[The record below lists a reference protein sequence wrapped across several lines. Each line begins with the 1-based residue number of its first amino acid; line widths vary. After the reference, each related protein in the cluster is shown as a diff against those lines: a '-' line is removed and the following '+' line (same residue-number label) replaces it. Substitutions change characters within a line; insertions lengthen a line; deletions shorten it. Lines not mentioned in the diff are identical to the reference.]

1 MKTVGII
8 GGLGPETTAKFYLR
22 LISACLAKNK
32 IARPPILT
40 WNVPI
45 PLQIEEEF
53 LLNSNGENKY
63 KPYLIDAAKRLEKAG
78 ADFIVIPCNSVHSQ
92 INQIKKA
99 INIPVLNII
108 EETVKHLKLNKVT
121 DIGILATSVTIKKQL
136 FEKKLIENG
145 INVHKPD
152 KKYQKIINRI
162 INNLVQAK
170 QDKNDRK
177 GLLEI
182 MEKFS
187 GKNIQTILLACTDLQ
202 LIIPKLRNVQIID
215 TLEVLTYATA
225 REILA

>member
-1 MKTVGII
+1 M
-8 GGLGPETTAKFYLR
+8 
-22 LISACLAKNK
+22 
-32 IARPPILT
+32 
-40 WNVPI
+40 
-45 PLQIEEEF
+45 
-53 LLNSNGENKY
+53 
-63 KPYLIDAAKRLEKAG
+63 
-78 ADFIVIPCNSVHSQ
+78 
-92 INQIKKA
+92 
-99 INIPVLNII
+99 
-108 EETVKHLKLNKVT
+108 T